1 MLAACAE
8 LNELP
13 LAGASRW
20 LQWGP
25 GRAGCWR
32 AAVSSAGSE
41 HRCVASCHRQPS
53 REDPG
58 VAQNV
63 DLLLAILASHADTWR
78 NLHRQFM
85 S

>member
-32 AAVSSAGSE
+32 AAVSFG
-41 HRCVASCHRQPS
+41 R
-53 REDPG
+53 
-58 VAQNV
+58 
-63 DLLLAILASHADTWR
+63 I
-78 NLHRQFM
+78 
-85 S
+85 